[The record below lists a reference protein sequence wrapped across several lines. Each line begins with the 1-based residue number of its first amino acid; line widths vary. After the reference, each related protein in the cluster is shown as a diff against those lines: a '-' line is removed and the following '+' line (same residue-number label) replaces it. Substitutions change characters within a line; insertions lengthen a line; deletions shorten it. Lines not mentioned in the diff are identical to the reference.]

1 MTIKVKKHLTILALV
16 LMSVTASAQ
25 KKSALQ
31 NSTPEQR
38 AKMQTD
44 WMKTKLNLSSGQ
56 TEQVQALNLQY
67 AQKNAP
73 VLQSDD
79 SKLAKF
85 KKLKAS
91 QKEKDEA
98 LSKILDAGQF
108 KKYQEMKEEMLKTLK
123 EKRK

>member
-56 TEQVQALNLQY
+56 TEQVQAVNLQY

-79 SKLAKF
+79 NKLAKF